1 MIAALLTCA
10 AALAAAPQSLEATST
25 LAPAPGAEAATG
37 APLHWTVTLR
47 GADAASATV
56 EGALRP
62 GPEWAVL
69 EGPVPVVDADVPAA
83 ERPGLQLRWT
93 LMGLEA
99 GELRAPSISFD
110 VGGEEPLAVEPAR
123 VTLTGALG
131 ADEDAPRAL
140 RGFRAVEEEPAGDAD
155 LALLLGAALAVAA
168 LGALALALTRRR
180 RPQALAEAPTVDLL
194 ARIDGLDAAA
204 RPAETMG
211 ELAPLL
217 RRAVD
222 EARGVHRGA
231 LTDGEWAAALESDAQ
246 LDEAR
251 RTDLG
256 ALVRELSV
264 ARFGGARPSSFAA
277 REAQERA
284 SGHVRALR
292 SLGALGEEAPA

>member
-1 MIAALLTCA
+1 VIAALLTCA

-110 VGGEEPLAVEPAR
+110 VGGEEPLAVEPAS

>member
-110 VGGEEPLAVEPAR
+110 VGGEEPLAVEPAS

-168 LGALALALTRRR
+168 LGALALTRRR
-180 RPQALAEAPTVDLL
+180 RPQALAEAPPVDLL

-211 ELAPLL
+211 QLAPLL

-222 EARGVHRGA
+222 EARGEERGA
-231 LTDGEWAAALESDAQ
+231 LTDGEWAAALESDGQ